1 MTSSAITGDEAQIL
15 YMAPDLSDP
24 AVQRRRTMLEAG
36 GARVAISGFVR
47 GDAAE
52 PPTAWK
58 AEVLGR
64 TRDAALA
71 QRALM
76 VLRTLMRPWALR
88 RRLQGRRRVIARN
101 LEMLVL
107 AWAGLALMPA
117 GSRPRL
123 CYEVLDIHR
132 IMLGDDFKSRTLRAV
147 ERLLLR
153 RVDLLILSS
162 DGFDRAYFQPLQPT
176 TIRRALLENKTL
188 ALADAPP
195 PVVPAPSAP
204 PWRIGWFGM
213 LRCRRSLEMLGRLA
227 ASRPGL
233 IAVDIRGRPSA
244 AVFGEAFEAEVAR
257 WPGVTFHGP
266 YRPTDLPAAYGAVHF
281 VWAVDFYEA
290 GQNSDWLLPNRLY
303 EGNAHGRPLLAQRHV
318 ETGRWLAA
326 RDAGVLFDDLDA
338 ELAPFFDS
346 LTAPVYQD
354 LVNAVAR
361 IPQSDLVADQA
372 DCERLVNLLMDPS
385 R

>member
-1 MTSSAITGDEAQIL
+1 MAGDDAQIL

-24 AVQRRRTMLEAG
+24 ALQRRRTMLEAG
-36 GARVAISGFVR
+36 GAHVAVVGFVR
-47 GDAAE
+47 GDAPE
-52 PPTAWK
+52 PPAAWN

-76 VLRTLMRPWALR
+76 VLFTLMRPWALR
-88 RRLQGRRRVIARN
+88 RRLQGQRMVIARN

-107 AWAGLALMPA
+107 AWAGLALSPS

-132 IMLGDDFKSRTLRAV
+132 IMLGDGFKSRALRSV
-147 ERLLLR
+147 ERVLLR
-153 RVDLLILSS
+153 QVDLLILSS
-162 DGFDRAYFQPLQPT
+162 DGFDRAYFQTLQPT
-176 TIRRALLENKTL
+176 PVRRALLENKTL
-188 ALADAPP
+188 ALTGSPP
-195 PVVPAPSAP
+195 AVVPATPAP

-227 ASRPGL
+227 ATRPGL

-244 AVFGEAFEAEVAR
+244 AVFGEDFEAAVAQ
-257 WPGVTFHGP
+257 WPGLTFHGP
-266 YRPTDLPAAYGAVHF
+266 YRPADLPDAYGAVHF

-303 EGNAHGRPLLAQRHV
+303 EGNAHGRPLLAQRSV

-326 RDAGVLFDDLDA
+326 RGAGALFDDLDA

-346 LTAPVYQD
+346 LTALAYQD
-354 LVNAVAR
+354 LANAVAR
-361 IPQSDLVADQA
+361 IPRSDLVADRA
-372 DCERLVNLLMDPS
+372 DCVRLVNLLMDPS

>member
-1 MTSSAITGDEAQIL
+1 MAGDGAQIL

-36 GARVAISGFVR
+36 GAGVAIAGFVR
-47 GDAAE
+47 GDAPA
-52 PPTAWK
+52 PPVSWK
-58 AEVLGR
+58 AEILGR
-64 TRDAALA
+64 TRDAALG

-76 VLRTLMRPWALR
+76 VLLTLMRPLALR
-88 RRLQGRRRVIARN
+88 RRLQGRRMVIARN

-107 AWAGLALMPA
+107 AWAGLALFLA

-123 CYEVLDIHR
+123 CYEVLDVHR
-132 IMLGDDFKSRTLRAV
+132 IMLGDGLKSRGLRAL
-147 ERLLLR
+147 ERFLLR

-162 DGFDRAYFQPLQPT
+162 DGFDRAYFQTLQPT
-176 TIRRALLENKTL
+176 PVRRVLLENKTL
-188 ALADAPP
+188 ALTGSPP
-195 PVVPAPSAP
+195 AVVPAPQAP

-233 IAVDIRGRPSA
+233 IAVDIRGRPST
-244 AVFGEAFEAEVAR
+244 AVFGEDFEAALAQ
-257 WPGVTFHGP
+257 WPGLTFHGP
-266 YRPTDLPAAYGAVHF
+266 YRPADLSQAYGAVHF

-303 EGNAHGRPLLAQRHV
+303 EGNAHGRPLLAQRNV

-326 RDAGVLFDDLDA
+326 RGAGALFDDLDA
-338 ELAPFFDS
+338 ELAAFFDS
-346 LTAPVYQD
+346 LTPSGYED
-354 LVNAVAR
+354 LMNAVAR
-361 IPQSDLVADQA
+361 IPRSDLVADRA
-372 DCERLVNLLMDPS
+372 DCVDLVNLLMDPS